1 MTNDDFEDDVYELI
15 MEYITG
21 DLAMKPLDNYMLR
34 VNDFL
39 KNYQELRKMSKFRGD
54 EDWKCQ
60 VVAQESHFKT
70 MLICMLFSRHT
81 LRERKKMEVVETTL
95 SKKEDMMVL
104 QTERELTLIIKEST
118 ELINRN
124 PSAFAQQIADKVF
137 SSM

>member
-1 MTNDDFEDDVYELI
+1 MQVEDFEDDVYELI

-34 VNDFL
+34 VDDFL

-70 MLICMLFSRHT
+70 MLDLMLFSRDCI
-81 LRERKKMEVVETTL
+81 RDRKQTGLEEPTL
-95 SKKEDMMVL
+95 SEKEDRMIL
-104 QTERELTLIIKEST
+104 LTERELNEIIQQSI
-118 ELINRN
+118 ELITHN
-124 PSAFAQQIADKVF
+124 PPAVAQQIANKVF

>member
-1 MTNDDFEDDVYELI
+1 
-15 MEYITG
+15 
-21 DLAMKPLDNYMLR
+21 
-34 VNDFL
+34 
-39 KNYQELRKMSKFRGD
+39 
-54 EDWKCQ
+54 
-60 VVAQESHFKT
+60 
-70 MLICMLFSRHT
+70 
-81 LRERKKMEVVETTL
+81 MEVVETTL

>member
-1 MTNDDFEDDVYELI
+1 MTNDDFEDDVYGSI

-34 VNDFL
+34 VDDFL

-104 QTERELTLIIKEST
+104 QTERELTLIINESI
-118 ELINRN
+118 ELITRK
-124 PSAFAQQIADKVF
+124 PSEVAQQIADKVF